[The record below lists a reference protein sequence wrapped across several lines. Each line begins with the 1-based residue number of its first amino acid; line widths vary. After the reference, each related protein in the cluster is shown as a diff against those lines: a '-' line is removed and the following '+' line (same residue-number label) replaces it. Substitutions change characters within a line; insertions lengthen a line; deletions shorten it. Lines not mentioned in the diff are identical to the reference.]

1 MYSGKN
7 GFQTICFSLRRL
19 VMEKTTTTT
28 TTRKQEINKQQR
40 LHSEN
45 ENKTLKKPLKII
57 KMHKKKY
64 LEITKLFFDIF

>member
-28 TTRKQEINKQQR
+28 TTTRKQEINKQQR

-45 ENKTLKKPLKII
+45 ENKTLL
-57 KMHKKKY
+57 
-64 LEITKLFFDIF
+64 TFS

>member
-19 VMEKTTTTT
+19 VMEKTTTA

-45 ENKTLKKPLKII
+45 ENKTLL
-57 KMHKKKY
+57 
-64 LEITKLFFDIF
+64 TFS